1 MYKLMTFKD
10 SVRIPPAMLAEDLK
24 ESVYNLLNEKLARTI
39 DKDYGII
46 ISVENPEI
54 KSNGK
59 IVHGDVGVYVDV
71 EFDCIV
77 FSPKINE
84 IVEGEVSEIVEFGA
98 FVNLGPMD
106 GLAHVSQISDEFMSF
121 DKKTG
126 GLIGKKT
133 KKTLKKGEIVKCK
146 IATISFKD
154 TIQASKIGIVM
165 RQNGLGKAKK

>member
-1 MYKLMTFKD
+1 MTFKD

-24 ESVYNLLNEKLARTI
+24 DSVYNLLNEKLARTI
-39 DKDYGII
+39 HKDHGII
-46 ISVENPEI
+46 ILVENPEI

-71 EFDCIV
+71 EFDCLV

-84 IVEGEVSEIVEFGA
+84 VVEGEVSETVEFGA
-98 FVNLGPMD
+98 FINLGPMD
-106 GLAHVSQISDEFMSF
+106 GLAHVSQVSDEFMSF

-126 GLIGKKT
+126 ALVGKKS
-133 KKTLKKGEIVKCK
+133 KKSLKKGEIVKCK

-154 TIQASKIGIVM
+154 TVPASKIGVVM
-165 RQNGLGKAKK
+165 RQNGLGKTKKG